1 MAIKLNGS
9 TSGSVAL
16 DAPADTSPSGTDVTL
31 TLPTSAGSSGQYLQ
45 TDGSGT
51 LSWQT
56 ITTGKVLQVVYGSTA
71 TTFSTTNAI
80 PTDDTIPQNTEG
92 TEFLTQAITPVSAS
106 SDLIIQVNCPFV
118 GMDGLGNNV
127 VSLFVDSTA
136 DALATA
142 STVVGANGWEEV
154 LTLVHKVASSSTT
167 ERTYK
172 ARFGPNSSSRTSYL
186 NRASGGRRHGG
197 TLITSICI
205 YEVLP

>member
-1 MAIKLNGS
+1 MPITING
-9 TSGSVAL
+9 T
-16 DAPADTSPSGTDVTL
+16 GTITGI
-31 TLPTSAGSSGQYLQ
+31 SAGGLPDGVITSDDLASSISL
-45 TDGSGT
+45 
-51 LSWQT
+51 
-56 ITTGKVLQVVYGSTA
+56 GKVLQVVYGSTA
-71 TTFSTTNAI
+71 TTFSSTTAI
-80 PTDDTIPQNTEG
+80 PTDNTIPQNTEG
-92 TEFLTQAITPVSAS
+92 IEFLTQAITPVSAS

-118 GMDGLGNNV
+118 GMGQTGNTI

-142 STVVGANGWEEV
+142 STVIAANGYEEV

-172 ARFGPNSSSRTSYL
+172 ARFGPNSSANTSYL
-186 NRASGGRRHGG
+186 NRAAGGRRHGG